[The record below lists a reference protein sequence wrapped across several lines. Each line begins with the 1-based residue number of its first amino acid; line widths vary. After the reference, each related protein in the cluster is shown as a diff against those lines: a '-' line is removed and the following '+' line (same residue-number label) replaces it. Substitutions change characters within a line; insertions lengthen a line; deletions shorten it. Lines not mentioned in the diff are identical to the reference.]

1 MQISV
6 VTLISFGRSFQKY
19 EGERWDLPFREEC
32 VQYFDVPGPPPT
44 LVSKEQKFREEDPA
58 QVSDCEVLLVKES
71 HCIL

>member
-1 MQISV
+1 M
-6 VTLISFGRSFQKY
+6 
-19 EGERWDLPFREEC
+19 
-32 VQYFDVPGPPPT
+32 QYFDVPGPPPT